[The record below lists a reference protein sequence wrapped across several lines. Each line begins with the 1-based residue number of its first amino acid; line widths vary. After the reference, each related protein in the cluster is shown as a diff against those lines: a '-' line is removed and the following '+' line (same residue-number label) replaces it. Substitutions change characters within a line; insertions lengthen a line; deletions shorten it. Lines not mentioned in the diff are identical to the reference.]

1 VAAFRDI
8 LAATPGAKPTIVL
21 SEGTDPRV
29 AEAAVVASV
38 ANLAKIICIG
48 DPDLVEPALSAAGS
62 AGDIAIEDPANSPK
76 LSGYIEQYVKKRAA
90 KGMTPDKARRELS
103 QANFFAAAMVAAGDA
118 DGTIGGAVYST
129 PDIIRAALKVIGT
142 AENTKLLSSF
152 FFMLFQDRPDLPSEV
167 NVFTD
172 CGLVIDPTAEELAD
186 IAISSAESMHRLTG
200 LQPKV
205 AMLSFSTRGSAQHG
219 NVTKVSK
226 ATALVQAAR
235 PDLVVDGELQFDA
248 AMMPSVGA
256 AKAPGSPVAGQAN
269 VFVFPN
275 LDAGNIGYKIAQRF
289 GGAKAIGPILQGLA
303 RPANDLSRGCT
314 ADDIID
320 MICVTAAQAAVQKIL
335 EFQAI
340 GGPTHGI

>member
-1 VAAFRDI
+1 MAAFRDI
-8 LAATPGAKPTIVL
+8 FAATPGAKPTIVL
-21 SEGTDPRV
+21 SEGADPRV
-29 AEAAVVASV
+29 AEAAVAASV

-62 AGDIAIEDPANSPK
+62 AGDIAIENPANSPK

-90 KGMTPDKARRELS
+90 KGMTPDKARLELS
-103 QANFFAAAMVAAGDA
+103 QPNFFAAAMVAAGDA

-172 CGLVIDPTAEELAD
+172 CGLVIDPTVEELAD

-248 AMMPSVGA
+248 AMVPSVGA
-256 AKAPGSPVAGQAN
+256 AKAPGSPVAGKAN

-320 MICVTAAQAAVQKIL
+320 MICVTAAQAAVQKN
-335 EFQAI
+335 
-340 GGPTHGI
+340 T

>member
-1 VAAFRDI
+1 MAAFRDI

-21 SEGTDPRV
+21 SEGADPRV
-29 AEAAVVASV
+29 AEAAVAASV

-62 AGDIAIEDPANSPK
+62 AGDIAIENPANSPK

-90 KGMTPDKARRELS
+90 KGMTPDKARLELS
-103 QANFFAAAMVAAGDA
+103 QPNFFAAAMVAAGDA

-226 ATALVQAAR
+226 ATDLVQAAR

-248 AMMPSVGA
+248 AMVPSVGA

-289 GGAKAIGPILQGLA
+289 GGATAIGPILQGLA
-303 RPANDLSRGCT
+303 RPANDLSRGCS

-320 MICVTAAQAAVQKIL
+320 MICVTAAQAAVQKN
-335 EFQAI
+335 
-340 GGPTHGI
+340 T

>member
-1 VAAFRDI
+1 MAAFRDI

-21 SEGTDPRV
+21 SEGADPRV
-29 AEAAVVASV
+29 AEAAVAASV

-76 LSGYIEQYVKKRAA
+76 LSGYIEQYVEKRAA
-90 KGMTPDKARRELS
+90 KGMTPDKARRELL

-142 AENTKLLSSF
+142 AKDTQLLSSF

-186 IAISSAESMHRLTG
+186 IAISSAVSMHRLTG

-248 AMMPSVGA
+248 AMVPSVGA

-320 MICVTAAQAAVQKIL
+320 MICVTAAQAAVQKNI
-335 EFQAI
+335 
-340 GGPTHGI
+340 

>member
-1 VAAFRDI
+1 MAAFRDI

-21 SEGTDPRV
+21 SEGADPRV
-29 AEAAVVASV
+29 AEAAVAASV

-62 AGDIAIEDPANSPK
+62 ARDIAIENPANSPK

-90 KGMTPDKARRELS
+90 KGMTPDKARLELS

-186 IAISSAESMHRLTG
+186 IAVSSADSMHRLTG

-248 AMMPSVGA
+248 AMVPSVGA

-303 RPANDLSRGCT
+303 RPANDLSRGCS

-320 MICVTAAQAAVQKIL
+320 MICVTAAQAAVQKKYL
-335 EFQAI
+335 NCRQ
-340 GGPTHGI
+340 

>member
-8 LAATPGAKPTIVL
+8 LAATLGAKSTIVL
-21 SEGTDPRV
+21 SEGADPRV
-29 AEAAVVASV
+29 AEAAVAASV

-62 AGDIAIEDPANSPK
+62 AGDIAIENPANSPK

-90 KGMTPDKARRELS
+90 KGMTPDKARLELS
-103 QANFFAAAMVAAGDA
+103 QPNFFAAAMVAAGDA

-226 ATALVQAAR
+226 ATDLVQAAR

-248 AMMPSVGA
+248 AMVPSVGA

-289 GGAKAIGPILQGLA
+289 GGATAIGPILQGLA
-303 RPANDLSRGCT
+303 RPANDLSRGCS

-320 MICVTAAQAAVQKIL
+320 MICVTAAQAAVQKN
-335 EFQAI
+335 
-340 GGPTHGI
+340 T

>member
-1 VAAFRDI
+1 MAAFRDI

-21 SEGTDPRV
+21 SEGADPRV
-29 AEAAVVASV
+29 AEAAVAASV

-62 AGDIAIEDPANSPK
+62 AGDIAIENPANSPK

-90 KGMTPDKARRELS
+90 KGMTPDKARLELS

-248 AMMPSVGA
+248 AMVPSVGA
-256 AKAPGSPVAGQAN
+256 AKAPGSPVAGQGKC
-269 VFVFPN
+269 FC
-275 LDAGNIGYKIAQRF
+275 LSEF
-289 GGAKAIGPILQGLA
+289 GCGQHRL
-303 RPANDLSRGCT
+303 
-314 ADDIID
+314 
-320 MICVTAAQAAVQKIL
+320 
-335 EFQAI
+335 
-340 GGPTHGI
+340 

>member
-1 VAAFRDI
+1 
-8 LAATPGAKPTIVL
+8 
-21 SEGTDPRV
+21 
-29 AEAAVVASV
+29 
-38 ANLAKIICIG
+38 
-48 DPDLVEPALSAAGS
+48 
-62 AGDIAIEDPANSPK
+62 
-76 LSGYIEQYVKKRAA
+76 
-90 KGMTPDKARRELS
+90 
-103 QANFFAAAMVAAGDA
+103 
-118 DGTIGGAVYST
+118 
-129 PDIIRAALKVIGT
+129 
-142 AENTKLLSSF
+142 
-152 FFMLFQDRPDLPSEV
+152 
-167 NVFTD
+167 
-172 CGLVIDPTAEELAD
+172 
-186 IAISSAESMHRLTG
+186 MHRLTG

-320 MICVTAAQAAVQKIL
+320 MICVTAAQAAVQKN
-335 EFQAI
+335 
-340 GGPTHGI
+340 T

>member
-8 LAATPGAKPTIVL
+8 FAATPGAKPTIVL
-21 SEGTDPRV
+21 SEGADPRV
-29 AEAAVVASV
+29 AEAAVAASL

-62 AGDIAIEDPANSPK
+62 ARDIAIENPANSPK

-90 KGMTPDKARRELS
+90 KGMTPDKARLELS

-172 CGLVIDPTAEELAD
+172 CGLVIDPTVEELAD

-226 ATALVQAAR
+226 ATDLVQAAR

-248 AMMPSVGA
+248 AMVPSVGA
-256 AKAPGSPVAGQAN
+256 AKAPGSPVAGKAN

-320 MICVTAAQAAVQKIL
+320 MICVTAAQAAVQKN
-335 EFQAI
+335 
-340 GGPTHGI
+340 T

>member
-1 VAAFRDI
+1 
-8 LAATPGAKPTIVL
+8 
-21 SEGTDPRV
+21 
-29 AEAAVVASV
+29 
-38 ANLAKIICIG
+38 
-48 DPDLVEPALSAAGS
+48 
-62 AGDIAIEDPANSPK
+62 
-76 LSGYIEQYVKKRAA
+76 
-90 KGMTPDKARRELS
+90 MTPDKARLELS

-235 PDLVVDGELQFDA
+235 PDLVSMASCNLMRPWCHRSALRKRRARQWLVRQMFLSFRIWMRA
-248 AMMPSVGA
+248 TSAIKLRSVLVVPRRLA
-256 AKAPGSPVAGQAN
+256 QSYKAWQ
-269 VFVFPN
+269 
-275 LDAGNIGYKIAQRF
+275 DQ
-289 GGAKAIGPILQGLA
+289 Q
-303 RPANDLSRGCT
+303 
-314 ADDIID
+314 
-320 MICVTAAQAAVQKIL
+320 MICHAAVLRMISL
-335 EFQAI
+335 
-340 GGPTHGI
+340 T

>member
-1 VAAFRDI
+1 MAAFRDI

-62 AGDIAIEDPANSPK
+62 AGDIAIEDPANSPE

-186 IAISSAESMHRLTG
+186 IAISSAESMHRLIG

-235 PDLVVDGELQFDA
+235 PDLVDDGELQFDA
-248 AMMPSVGA
+248 AMVPSVGA

-320 MICVTAAQAAVQKIL
+320 MICVTAAQAAVQKN
-335 EFQAI
+335 
-340 GGPTHGI
+340 T

>member
-21 SEGTDPRV
+21 SEGADPRV
-29 AEAAVVASV
+29 AEAAVAASV

-62 AGDIAIEDPANSPK
+62 AGDIAIENPANSPK

-90 KGMTPDKARRELS
+90 KGMTPDKARLELS
-103 QANFFAAAMVAAGDA
+103 QPNFFAAAMVAAGDA

-172 CGLVIDPTAEELAD
+172 CGLVIDPTVEELAD

-248 AMMPSVGA
+248 AMVPSVGA
-256 AKAPGSPVAGQAN
+256 AKAPGSPVAGKAN

-289 GGAKAIGPILQGLA
+289 GGATAIGPILQGLA
-303 RPANDLSRGCT
+303 RPANDLSRGCS

-320 MICVTAAQAAVQKIL
+320 MICVTAAQAAVQKN
-335 EFQAI
+335 
-340 GGPTHGI
+340 T